1 MAIAAIGLLAA
12 VRAIM
17 LYRRGVRP
25 LAIDSQRTLSERAL
39 ELSMVALFVFWLY
52 LIIDYATGRGPWWV
66 PARLDRVL
74 VEPWPPAAAWFGA
87 ALLAIGVALYAL
99 AGVAMGDSWRM
110 GIDRQSHEQPPADR
124 PATLVTTGVFA
135 WSRNPIYLGFD
146 LILIGALLIHGRMIL
161 TLVCIALELLLH
173 FQILREERLL
183 AGWYGE
189 RFDEYRRRVGR
200 YGPWG

>member
-1 MAIAAIGLLAA
+1 M
-12 VRAIM
+12 RAGT
-17 LYRRGVRP
+17 LHRRGVRP
-25 LAIDSQRTLSERAL
+25 LAIDPQRDLSELAI
-39 ELSMVALFVFWLY
+39 ELAVVVLFVLWLY
-52 LIIDYATGRGPWWV
+52 LIIVYATGRDPGWV
-66 PARLDRVL
+66 PAQLGRRPGGDWPLIV
-74 VEPWPPAAAWFGA
+74 PWCGA
-87 ALLAIGVALYAL
+87 ALLATGAALYAL

-110 GIDRQSHEQPPADR
+110 GIDREAHEQPDAER

-146 LILIGALLIHGRMIL
+146 LILIGTVLIHGRLI
-161 TLVCIALELLLH
+161 LLLVGLALAGLLH
-173 FQILREERLL
+173 GQILREERLL